1 MKGEKIS
8 VKAVVLWEV
17 LAAAAAPLVTGLAV
31 WNLAPGTWLWYT
43 VLWLLGAVYILVS
56 FLYLPLL
63 YLSKRFFVGEETL
76 VYQSGLL
83 FPKTQ
88 IMYRSRIVF
97 VTVYTNPLTPLLH
110 ISSLVISAAGGAMR
124 IHFLNASRAEEL
136 AALLSE
142 RQVHTE

>member
-1 MKGEKIS
+1 MVYGFVAS
-8 VKAVVLWEV
+8 GSRLYFSLLFVS
-17 LAAAAAPLVTGLAV
+17 APFVFEQALFCRGGDAC
-31 WNLAPGTWLWYT
+31 
-43 VLWLLGAVYILVS
+43 VS
-56 FLYLPLL
+56 I
-63 YLSKRFFVGEETL
+63 
-76 VYQSGLL
+76 GLL

-142 RQVHTE
+142 RQVHTG